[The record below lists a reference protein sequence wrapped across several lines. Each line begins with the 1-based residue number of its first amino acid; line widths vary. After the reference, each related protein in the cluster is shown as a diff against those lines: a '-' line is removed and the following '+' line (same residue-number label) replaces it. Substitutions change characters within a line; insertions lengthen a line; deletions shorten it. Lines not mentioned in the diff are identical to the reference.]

1 MENMNMN
8 ERLIAMMNRDQ
19 EIKLENAKMR
29 VNAIVEKQNEVE
41 IKREEL
47 KDKLANMR
55 FYQQFLMSCFYD
67 KEMLLAELKT
77 LIAEV
82 RDLEEQAK
90 KTVVPFMYPDLNLNT
105 LEVNNDEELIDAL
118 NSACVNDFIEQLI
131 LLKSEIEKLR
141 NQE

>member
-8 ERLIAMMNRDQ
+8 ERLIAMMNREQ
-19 EIKLENAKMR
+19 ETKLENAKTHMES
-29 VNAIVEKQNEVE
+29 IIEKQNQVE

-55 FYQQFLMSCFYD
+55 FYQQYLISCFYD
-67 KEMLLAELKT
+67 KEDLLAELKE
-77 LIAEV
+77 LIIDVRQAEE
-82 RDLEEQAK
+82 RAK

-105 LEVNNDEELIDAL
+105 LELQNDEELIDAL

-131 LLKSEIEKLR
+131 LLRSELEKIR
-141 NQE
+141 NNE